1 MKLNRIFKTS
11 LAVATLAT
19 TLATASL
26 ATGPASF
33 GEMAATGNF
42 SMETP
47 RAATKAFSAYFTDQS
62 AFEAAAPGLVQEDF
76 SNATVDPGAVVGCGN
91 PVTATNPCFT
101 PGGLA
106 GGLVLTTEDGPV
118 VVLGTGFVG
127 NTTPAVAADFFASST
142 ILEFQNP
149 DVYAVGLTLAV
160 AGAASPV
167 EITIEGY
174 GRTVLD
180 VTTVTASQ
188 TLSFWGVVSN
198 TPILRITLR
207 SLNGLGEI
215 VDDIQ
220 FGDAHTGTP
229 VEDFEDGSID
239 SAWTL
244 TGVGHANQESVA
256 VVDDGGNMELA
267 LTSDGATAYLGADNA
282 GFLYQELTGDFRI
295 ETDLDTSTMT
305 TGKSWRKAG
314 LMVRASLDH
323 LDARLLVMQAPVQG
337 RLQFVAREV
346 YGGPGNVK
354 VALEH
359 VAPSQV
365 RIAIERVDDVLS
377 IEYSLD
383 GGQTW
388 TTPSTGLGGSIE
400 MPVLPETL
408 YVGLATVSNN
418 ISVTSTALFDN
429 VAIYQD

>member
-11 LAVATLAT
+11 LAVVTLAT

-33 GEMAATGNF
+33 AEMAATGSF
-42 SMETP
+42 QIETP
-47 RAATKAFSAYFTDQS
+47 RAATKAFSAYFTDQA
-62 AFEAAAPGLVQEDF
+62 AFEAAAPGLIQEDF
-76 SNATVDPGAVVGCGN
+76 SNAAVPPNGVVGCGN
-91 PVTATNPCFT
+91 PVTAANPCFT

-106 GGLVLTTEDGPV
+106 DGLVLTTENGQMV
-118 VVLGTGFVG
+118 TLGAGLYG
-127 NTTPAVAADFFASST
+127 NTTPAVAADLFAAST
-142 ILEFQNP
+142 TVEFNHP
-149 DVYAVGLTLAV
+149 HVYAVGMTLAITGS
-160 AGAASPV
+160 AEPV
-167 EITIEGY
+167 QITIEGY
-174 GRTVLD
+174 RGTVID
-180 VTTVTASQ
+180 VTTTTASQ
-188 TLSFWGVVSN
+188 ALSFWGVISN
-198 TPILRITLR
+198 TPIHRITLR
-207 SLNGLGEI
+207 SPNNRGEVI
-215 VDDIQ
+215 DDLQ
-220 FGDAHTGTP
+220 FGDAQTGPP
-229 VEDFEDGSID
+229 VEDFEDGEID

-305 TGKSWRKAG
+305 TGKAWRKAG

-323 LDARLLVMQAPVQG
+323 LDARLLVMHAPVQG

-354 VALEH
+354 VAHERE
-359 VAPSQV
+359 APSQV
-365 RIAIERVDDVLS
+365 RIAIERVGQVLS
-377 IEYSLD
+377 IEYSLND
-383 GGQTW
+383 GLTW
-388 TTPSTGLGGSIE
+388 ITPTTGLGSSIE
-400 MPVLPETL
+400 MPVLPGTV